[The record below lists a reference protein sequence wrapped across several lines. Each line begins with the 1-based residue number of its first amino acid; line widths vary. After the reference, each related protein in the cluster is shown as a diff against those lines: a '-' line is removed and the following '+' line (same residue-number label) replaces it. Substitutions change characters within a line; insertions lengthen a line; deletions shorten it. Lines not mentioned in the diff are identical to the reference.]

1 MVQSYHHEVTFMK
14 KQTFLQEIRKHGADR
29 FPFNIYPCT
38 IPRDFF
44 TVPLHWHASMELI
57 FVKKGTGIIQSGL
70 TSNIAN
76 AGDIFL
82 FVPGTLHALKRFEDH
97 VMEYENIIFDLELL
111 GGSSDLCAERYL
123 LPLQSGRLPL
133 PDCLHPDS
141 PCYQTASSCLK
152 EAEEAN
158 RLKLPGYE
166 LAIKGALLR
175 FLSILIAQYSQT
187 AAAVSDTR
195 DTRRLKLVL
204 QLITDHFSENLS
216 VEAAAAV
223 CQCSSSHFMRWFK
236 TMTGQGFTAFLN
248 EHRLNVAADRLRT
261 TDDTVLSIAGQCGF
275 DNLSYFNR
283 AFKKRY
289 GMTPREYRRLK

>member
-1 MVQSYHHEVTFMK
+1 MK

-44 TVPLHWHASMELI
+44 TVPLHWACQHGTD
-57 FVKKGTGIIQSGL
+57 FCKKRDWHHPVRLNFQHRKCRGYFSL
-70 TSNIAN
+70 A
-76 AGDIFL
+76 
-82 FVPGTLHALKRFEDH
+82 PGTLHALKRFEDH

-166 LAIKGALLR
+166 LAIKGAAPPFSLHPDR
-175 FLSILIAQYSQT
+175 AIQ
-187 AAAVSDTR
+187 SD
-195 DTRRLKLVL
+195 
-204 QLITDHFSENLS
+204 
-216 VEAAAAV
+216 
-223 CQCSSSHFMRWFK
+223 CCSCF
-236 TMTGQGFTAFLN
+236 
-248 EHRLNVAADRLRT
+248 
-261 TDDTVLSIAGQCGF
+261 
-275 DNLSYFNR
+275 
-283 AFKKRY
+283 
-289 GMTPREYRRLK
+289 

>member
-1 MVQSYHHEVTFMK
+1 MVNWEN
-14 KQTFLQEIRKHGADR
+14 EGACV
-29 FPFNIYPCT
+29 IGKAT
-38 IPRDFF
+38 
-44 TVPLHWHASMELI
+44 
-57 FVKKGTGIIQSGL
+57 
-70 TSNIAN
+70 
-76 AGDIFL
+76 
-82 FVPGTLHALKRFEDH
+82 
-97 VMEYENIIFDLELL
+97 
-111 GGSSDLCAERYL
+111 
-123 LPLQSGRLPL
+123 
-133 PDCLHPDS
+133 
-141 PCYQTASSCLK
+141 
-152 EAEEAN
+152 
-158 RLKLPGYE
+158 GYE

>member
-82 FVPGTLHALKRFEDH
+82 FAPEDH

-204 QLITDHFSENLS
+204 QLITDHFSENLATGVPKVEMTAPRQQLS
-216 VEAAAAV
+216 VIGL
-223 CQCSSSHFMRWFK
+223 
-236 TMTGQGFTAFLN
+236 T
-248 EHRLNVAADRLRT
+248 
-261 TDDTVLSIAGQCGF
+261 
-275 DNLSYFNR
+275 
-283 AFKKRY
+283 
-289 GMTPREYRRLK
+289 